1 MPQPK
6 RLTLPYT
13 AADLKIMRSMAK
25 QKKSA
30 KETAKVLGRTRG
42 AVAYKA
48 MVEGI
53 HFRAIAQ
60 APGVQR
66 RPAQRR
72 KLSKLRRQRAA

>member
-1 MPQPK
+1 MSKPK

-13 AADLKIMRSMAK
+13 AADLRLMRQLAK

-30 KETAKVLGRTRG
+30 REAAKVLGRTRG

-60 APGVQR
+60 PAGVQR
-66 RPAQRR
+66 RRFR
-72 KLSKLRRQRAA
+72 KTRARRAA